1 MATDAK
7 PQMIG
12 LWMTTALVVG
22 TIIGSGIFMLPVALA
37 PLGPNALIA
46 WIVSGIGVICIAYAM
61 GRLSK
66 LGGEGIQANVEKEF
80 GPTAGFLVAWSF
92 WASNATGQGAVA
104 VAAASAMSFVSPALV
119 RPDNIVAVA
128 IGWLVVLTA
137 VNALGVRAAGG
148 FSVVTVL
155 IKLLPLLAV
164 VWIFGERSATGG
176 SFEPLT
182 PSPINVTNLAAA
194 TALTFFAFTG
204 FEAATTPVGK
214 VRNPERTLPRALI
227 GGVTFTVLLYLVAGT
242 AIQMLLPADVVA
254 ASPAPFADAL
264 TSRFGS
270 GAATFAAL
278 TIAVAAVG
286 CLNGLILA
294 TGELGYSMAL
304 RGDMPKAMGWTRGV
318 NTPVVA
324 QIVGSAI
331 SALVL
336 LANSS
341 KATANLYTFIILLG
355 TASVVIVYL
364 AATLGAWRH
373 SPGTGQRAILALA
386 LSFIAFATYGIGMEP
401 VLWSLVLLAIG
412 IAIRGIMHWLESRA
426 GSSPPAA
433 ASPAAPPGSAASAS
447 AKNCAGTPR
456 WSPAVRP
463 HSSATACRAA
473 PA

>member
-1 MATDAK
+1 MARAQDK
-7 PQMIG
+7 HQIG
-12 LWMTTALVVG
+12 IWMTSALVVG

-37 PLGPNALIA
+37 PLGANSLIA
-46 WIVSGIGVICIAYAM
+46 WIISGIGVVCIAFGM

-66 LGGEGIQANVEKEF
+66 LGGGGIQANVEQEF

-92 WASNATGQGAVA
+92 WASNATAQGAVA

-137 VNALGVRAAGG
+137 INALGVRAAGG

-164 VWIFGERSATGG
+164 VWIFGERGVTDG
-176 SFEPLT
+176 SYEPLAPT
-182 PSPINVTNLAAA
+182 PITLANLAAA
-194 TALTFFAFTG
+194 TALTFFALTG

-214 VRNPERTLPRALI
+214 VRDPERTLPRALI

-242 AIQMLLPADVVA
+242 AIQTLLPADVVA
-254 ASPAPFADAL
+254 TSSAPFADAL

-304 RGDMPKAMGWTRGV
+304 RGDLPKVMGWTRGV
-318 NTPVVA
+318 NTPVVS
-324 QIVGSAI
+324 QVVGSAI

-341 KATANLYTFIILLG
+341 KATASLYTFIILLG
-355 TASVVIVYL
+355 TATVVIVYL
-364 AATLGAWRH
+364 AATLAAWRH
-373 SPGTGQRAILALA
+373 SPYFGQRAILIFAL
-386 LSFIAFATYGIGMEP
+386 LFIAFATYGMGIEP
-401 VLWSLVLLAIG
+401 VMWSLVLLAIG
-412 IAIRGIMHWLESRA
+412 IAMRWVMRLLNSRG
-426 GSSPPAA
+426 GSSPAA
-433 ASPAAPPGSAASAS
+433 AETPA
-447 AKNCAGTPR
+447 
-456 WSPAVRP
+456 
-463 HSSATACRAA
+463 
-473 PA
+473 

>member
-1 MATDAK
+1 MATREQ
-7 PQMIG
+7 PQTIG

-37 PLGPNALIA
+37 PLGRNALIA
-46 WIVSGIGVICIAYAM
+46 WTVSGVGVICIAFGL

-66 LGGEGIQANVEKEF
+66 LGGGGIQANVEKEF
-80 GPTAGFLVAWSF
+80 GATAGFLVAWSF

-164 VWIFGERSATGG
+164 VWIFGERGIAGG
-176 SFEPLT
+176 PFEPMA
-182 PSPINVTNLAAA
+182 PAPVNFSNLAAA
-194 TALTFFAFTG
+194 TALTFFALTG

-214 VRNPERTLPRALI
+214 IRDPERTLPRALV
-227 GGVTFTVLLYLVAGT
+227 GGVAFTVLLYLVAGT
-242 AIQMLLPADVVA
+242 AIQTLLPADVVA
-254 ASPAPFADAL
+254 TSSAPFADAL
-264 TSRFGS
+264 VSRFGS

-304 RGDMPKAMGWTRGV
+304 RGDMPKAMGWTRGI

-324 QIVGSAI
+324 QVVGVSV

-336 LANSS
+336 LANNS
-341 KATANLYTFIILLG
+341 KATANLYTFIVLLG

-373 SPGTGQRAILALA
+373 SPGIGQRSILALA
-386 LSFIAFATYGIGMEP
+386 LLFIAFATYGIGMEP

-412 IAIRGIMHWLESRA
+412 IAIRTIMQKLNSRA
-426 GSSPPAA
+426 GSSPV
-433 ASPAAPPGSAASAS
+433 
-447 AKNCAGTPR
+447 
-456 WSPAVRP
+456 AVE
-463 HSSATACRAA
+463 T
-473 PA
+473 